1 MQATQEKIL
10 EYLTLSLARGDRS
23 LQEEL
28 AWAIDRLDKAGYPV
42 SSKVRLLV
50 DPNLDIMGYATEEE
64 GIQHIVVAEW
74 ALQSEMLGGL
84 LFHELAH
91 IYHAERHSHSH
102 EFKITN
108 AIIAE
113 FSQREG
119 LNEREI
125 GYLVEGFNHLQNIIV
140 DDIVFDVMDD
150 VEKARAKVFFQ
161 GWLTDKPSGY
171 PLVDAAALARNA
183 FAIASLKR
191 RGLFDERDPGDRA
204 LTARSVKLAKGLGR
218 DSHEKYALI
227 EKFLVEA
234 DPDWEKKTFRNK
246 LGEYLDFLVELLLEE
261 GQMDDLK

>member
-1 MQATQEKIL
+1 
-10 EYLTLSLARGDRS
+10 LSLAQGDRS

-28 AWAIDRLDKAGYPV
+28 VWAMGRLEKAGYPV
-42 SSKVRLLV
+42 NSKVRLLV
-50 DPNLDIMGYATEEE
+50 DPNLDIMGYATEED

-74 ALQSEMLGGL
+74 ALQSDMLGGL

-91 IYHAERHSHSH
+91 IYHTERHSHSH
-102 EFKITN
+102 QFKVTN

-113 FSQREG
+113 FSQKEG

-140 DDIVFDVMDD
+140 DDIVFQVMDD
-150 VEKARAKVFFQ
+150 SERTRAKAFFE
-161 GWLTDKPSGY
+161 GWLDDKPSGY

-191 RGLFDERDPGDRA
+191 RGFFDANNPRDRG
-204 LTARSVKLAKGLGR
+204 LTTRSMELAKGLGR
-218 DSHEKYALI
+218 DSHEKYLAI
-227 EKFLVEA
+227 ESFLVEA
-234 DPDWEKKTFRNK
+234 DADWDKETFHSK
-246 LGEYLDFLVELLLEE
+246 FVEYLDLLVELLLEE